1 MNIVDFKAF
10 NDAQLMAKSAVK
22 ERCALDWA
30 VAMYL
35 LKKSLGL

>member
-1 MNIVDFKAF
+1 MKIFDFKAF
-10 NDAQLMAKSAVK
+10 NDAQVMSKSAVK
-22 ERCALDWA
+22 ERCSTDWA